1 MASGRGFGRTVG
13 CLVVL
18 VLAAGALWL
27 ARDTIGG
34 WMTRLELGASSEPSE
49 RLARQ
54 AEEKLDRLAREGL
67 TGEVRI
73 SEAELQSLLT
83 YRGGPAL
90 PPGIGD
96 PLIDVQDT
104 IVVLSARLRPDSL
117 QGFRAPEALRGA
129 LSDTTRVTAG
139 LVPVVERP
147 GRGLVRVRSLQIGA
161 LVVPPLMV
169 PAILRSL
176 EQEGVQTSEGALV
189 VPLPRSVSAIR
200 IDGDDLVLRPA
211 DGEPPD

>member
-1 MASGRGFGRTVG
+1 MTSGRRLGRTVG

-34 WMTRLELGASSEPSE
+34 WMTRLEIGPPSEPSE

-54 AEEKLDRLAREGL
+54 AEEKLDGIAREGL
-67 TGEVRI
+67 DDEIRL

-90 PPGIGD
+90 PPGIAD
-96 PLIDVQDT
+96 PRIDVQDT
-104 IVVLSARLRPDSL
+104 ILVLSARLRPDSL
-117 QGFRAPEALRGA
+117 GGFEPPEGLRSALG
-129 LSDTTRVTAG
+129 DTTRVTTG
-139 LVPVVERP
+139 LLPAVDRP
-147 GRGLVRVRSLQIGA
+147 GRALVRVRTLQIGA
-161 LVVPPLMV
+161 LVVPPFML

-176 EQEGVQTSEGALV
+176 EEEGVRTSDGALV
-189 VPLPRSVSAIR
+189 VPLPPSVAEIR
-200 IDGDDLVLRPA
+200 IEGDDLVLRPDA
-211 DGEPPD
+211 APVD

>member
-34 WMTRLELGASSEPSE
+34 WMAGLELGAPSEPSE

-67 TGEVRI
+67 DDEIRL

-83 YRGGPAL
+83 YRGGAAL
-90 PPGIGD
+90 PAGIGD
-96 PLIDVQDT
+96 PRVDVQDT

-117 QGFRAPEALRGA
+117 RGFRAPEALRGA
-129 LSDTTRVTAG
+129 LSDTTRVTTG
-139 LVPVVERP
+139 LVPEVERP

-161 LVVPPLMV
+161 LVVPPLML
-169 PAILRSL
+169 PAVLRSL
-176 EQEGVQTSEGALV
+176 EREGVRTSDGALV

-200 IDGDDLVLRPA
+200 IDGDDLVLVPTDPA
-211 DGEPPD
+211 APD